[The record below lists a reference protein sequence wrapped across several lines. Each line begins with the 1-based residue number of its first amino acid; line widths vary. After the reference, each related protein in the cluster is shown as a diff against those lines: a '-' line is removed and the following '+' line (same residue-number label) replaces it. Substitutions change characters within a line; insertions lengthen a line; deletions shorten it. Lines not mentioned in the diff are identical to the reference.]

1 MIKDK
6 INNTIEQL
14 NKQFTDFQNKIKSVK
29 ALTIYSQEE
38 INRRTEAIYKQYE
51 ETVSSAIDNLEK
63 SVKSC
68 IDIEVNKLTTEA
80 KNNENAQ
87 RILSDF
93 HIISSGEYDD
103 ETLFLFIKQYM
114 GDLLSMKK
122 LCGIPK
128 IDDAKYSTTRFLL
141 CLAYRIDTLSA
152 DLCNAFSQYLKL
164 NKCRYSY
171 ITKSTANLSFA
182 VNEQTL
188 INIVYKFESTIEI
201 IEQAKKATYSDIN
214 NLIEKMK
221 NPLPDEATAE

>member
-63 SVKSC
+63 NVKSC
-68 IDIEVNKLTTEA
+68 IDIEVNKLTTDA

-103 ETLFLFIKQYM
+103 ETLFLFIKPYM
-114 GDLLSMKK
+114 GDLL
-122 LCGIPK
+122 
-128 IDDAKYSTTRFLL
+128 
-141 CLAYRIDTLSA
+141 LS
-152 DLCNAFSQYLKL
+152 
-164 NKCRYSY
+164 
-171 ITKSTANLSFA
+171 
-182 VNEQTL
+182 L
-188 INIVYKFESTIEI
+188 IHI
-201 IEQAKKATYSDIN
+201 
-214 NLIEKMK
+214 
-221 NPLPDEATAE
+221 

>member
-63 SVKSC
+63 NVKSC
-68 IDIEVNKLTTEA
+68 IDIEVNKLTTDA

-103 ETLFLFIKQYM
+103 ETLFLFIKPYM
-114 GDLLSMKK
+114 
-122 LCGIPK
+122 
-128 IDDAKYSTTRFLL
+128 
-141 CLAYRIDTLSA
+141 
-152 DLCNAFSQYLKL
+152 
-164 NKCRYSY
+164 
-171 ITKSTANLSFA
+171 
-182 VNEQTL
+182 
-188 INIVYKFESTIEI
+188 
-201 IEQAKKATYSDIN
+201 ATY
-214 NLIEKMK
+214 LV
-221 NPLPDEATAE
+221 